1 VLTADAAGFLLCVA
15 LYLFLPVTVE
25 FVQIPAS
32 TGYGFGAS
40 VTVAGVMLVP
50 LSVAAFVASRVTARV
65 ERLIGMRAMIPVG
78 CAIFALANALFA
90 FEHRAL
96 WEAFV
101 DLGLAGLGYGLSFA
115 VMPGLIVGAVAS
127 RDTGSAMGFY
137 QVLRSI
143 GLSLGSALSASL
155 LKSYTHGSSP
165 FPSVGGYRA
174 ALIVGAAMG
183 LAAAIVSYVLPTKAA
198 LARGIEAAG
207 QVDIAE
213 EAGEADGTGLV

>member
-1 VLTADAAGFLLCVA
+1 
-15 LYLFLPVTVE
+15 VTVE

-50 LSVAAFVASRVTARV
+50 LSIATFVASRGTARI
-65 ERLIGMRAMIPVG
+65 ERLIGPRAMIPFG
-78 CAIFALANALFA
+78 CAVFALANALFA
-90 FEHRAL
+90 VEHRAL

-101 DLGLAGLGYGLSFA
+101 DLAVAGLGYGVAFA

-174 ALIVGAAMG
+174 ALIVGATMG
-183 LAAAIVSYVLPTKAA
+183 LVATVVSYALPTKTEV
-198 LARGIEAAG
+198 ARRIDAIVEHP
-207 QVDIAE
+207 VRED
-213 EAGEADGTGLV
+213 AGEADGTGLV